1 MGKDRSTSKE
11 RLVGGVMLG
20 ARQSVASAPAQTVR
34 PRPPA
39 TFAVNVGD
47 GPPIAYANGLFT
59 GVRTPAL
66 HTHWVGYLR
75 RLRSRGRREHASRI
89 PPPSES

>member
-34 PRPPA
+34 PP
-39 TFAVNVGD
+39 
-47 GPPIAYANGLFT
+47 
-59 GVRTPAL
+59 
-66 HTHWVGYLR
+66 H
-75 RLRSRGRREHASRI
+75 SR
-89 PPPSES
+89 